1 MDSTAEARIEAARHL
16 RALGLT
22 YRRIGAAI
30 GVSHA
35 TARRYAP
42 GPRGDRVGEG
52 ETPPTAPGEV
62 PDPPVPSGGVPSG
75 PPVGE
80 GETPP
85 TARAPDATAAGPMR
99 GGALA
104 DWIGRLTL
112 PDGEPFELMPWE
124 RDFCRLLET
133 ETGDVALSVAR
144 GNGKTA
150 LVAGIATAAVHPDGP
165 LHRRQALTVL
175 VAHDFRQAGI
185 AFGDVRDML
194 FPDRQPGEAWR
205 VQDSSNARRIEH
217 RPTGAAVEVVSS
229 NPRRAHG
236 LRPLL
241 VLADEPAQW
250 EDGTSGKMLA
260 ALQTGLGKLP
270 GSRMIALGTRPA
282 VPDHWFERMLEEGPA
297 LVFAAAPDA
306 DPAHEGAWE
315 QANPSLPWMPH
326 LRDRIALEA
335 AKTGEPSALA
345 RFRALRLN
353 AGVADTAAAVLISP
367 EAWARVESADPA
379 PREGMP
385 VYGVDLGGSAASS
398 AIAAVWRTG
407 RVEVF
412 AAFPASKSLAERGRA
427 DNVSGTAMPADAAA
441 TWGRSGTGRPGGT
454 SGPRRPAAD
463 CTRRRARPTC
473 RCGRWG
479 WPGSSLSGAPC
490 AGRAGRMRRNAPSGR
505 GSGAFGRRGGSR
517 GCGGRCGGATGGGVA
532 AAAFPSGGR
541 PCIARP
547 VMSATGT
554 RRTGGP
560 FAGAATPT
568 RWPPNGSG
576 ARGKRR
582 GGGNSSRTRR
592 RTAATRLRSPSTRC

>member
-1 MDSTAEARIEAARHL
+1 
-16 RALGLT
+16 
-22 YRRIGAAI
+22 
-30 GVSHA
+30 
-35 TARRYAP
+35 
-42 GPRGDRVGEG
+42 
-52 ETPPTAPGEV
+52 
-62 PDPPVPSGGVPSG
+62 
-75 PPVGE
+75 
-80 GETPP
+80 
-85 TARAPDATAAGPMR
+85 MR

-250 EDGTSGKMLA
+250 EDGTSGRMLA

-353 AGVADTAAAVLISP
+353 AGVADTAAAVLISA

-385 VYGVDLGGSAASS
+385 VWGIDLGGSAASS

-412 AAFPASKSLAERGRA
+412 AAFPADKSLAERGRA
-427 DNVSGTAMPADAAA
+427 DNVGSRYEELAARGELLTLGGHGMDYGALMRTARERFGPPWAMVADRWRQADLVDANRASGTVAYHFDWRGMGFRDGGEDVRYFERAVLEEKVSVVPSQLARDALYEARCLTDPAGNRKVAKGSEGGRRAKARDDAAVA
-441 TWGRSGTGRPGGT
+441 IVLAVSWF
-454 SGPRRPAAD
+454 
-463 CTRRRARPTC
+463 
-473 RCGRWG
+473 
-479 WPGSSLSGAPC
+479 
-490 AGRAGRMRRNAPSGR
+490 MRNYDYPW
-505 GSGAFGRRGGSR
+505 
-517 GCGGRCGGATGGGVA
+517 
-532 AAAFPSGGR
+532 
-541 PCIARP
+541 
-547 VMSATGT
+547 
-554 RRTGGP
+554 RTGYRPRFHVIG
-560 FAGAATPT
+560 
-568 RWPPNGSG
+568 
-576 ARGKRR
+576 
-582 GGGNSSRTRR
+582 
-592 RTAATRLRSPSTRC
+592 